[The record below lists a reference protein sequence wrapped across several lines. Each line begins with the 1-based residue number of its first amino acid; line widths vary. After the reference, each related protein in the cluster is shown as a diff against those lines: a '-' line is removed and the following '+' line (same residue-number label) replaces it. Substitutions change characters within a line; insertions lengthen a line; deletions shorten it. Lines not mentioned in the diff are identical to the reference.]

1 MKSLH
6 ISLSAVL
13 LSLAVAGAVQ
23 STIQES
29 FEQLKALACR
39 WKSTVE
45 EKALRD
51 QIHDQLTLRLNSMGH
66 TFVFEL
72 GSAHRHGD

>member
-13 LSLAVAGAVQ
+13 LSLAMAGAAQ
-23 STIQES
+23 STLQKP

-39 WKSTVE
+39 WESTVE
-45 EKALRD
+45 AKALRD
-51 QIHDQLTLRLNSMGH
+51 QLIVRVNSMGH

-72 GSAHRHGD
+72 KSADRRGD

>member
-13 LSLAVAGAVQ
+13 LSLAMAGAAQ
-23 STIQES
+23 STVQKS
-29 FEQLKALACR
+29 FEHLKTLACR

-51 QIHDQLTLRLNSMGH
+51 PVTVRVNSMGH

-72 GSAHRHGD
+72 KPADRHSD

>member
-13 LSLAVAGAVQ
+13 LSLAVAGAAQ
-23 STIQES
+23 STLQKPL
-29 FEQLKALACR
+29 EQLKALACR
-39 WKSTVE
+39 WGNTVE

-51 QIHDQLTLRLNSMGH
+51 PVTVRINSMGH

-72 GSAHRHGD
+72 KSADRRGD